1 MSIIDLRNINKIY
14 NEKKAGTIA
23 LKNINL
29 KIERGDF
36 VAIMGSSGSGKSTLL
51 NIIGCMDI
59 PTEGEY
65 YLDDRLVTKLSNKEL
80 SRIRNLKLSFIFQN
94 FALMKNYN
102 VYDNVE
108 LPLIYRNISNKEKKN
123 KVITYLRKLGIEDK
137 IKSKPMEL
145 SGGQQQRVAIAR
157 ALVSNADIILAD
169 EPTGALDSKSG
180 KDLMEL
186 ITDINKQG
194 KTIVIVTHDEKIA
207 SYCNKRIIIE
217 DGNIK

>member
-14 NEKKAGTIA
+14 NEKKIGTMA

-29 KIERGDF
+29 TIERGEF
-36 VAIMGSSGSGKSTLL
+36 VAIMGPSGSGKSTLL

-80 SRIRNLKLSFIFQN
+80 SRTRNKKLSFIFQN
-94 FALMKNYN
+94 FALMKDYN
-102 VYDNVE
+102 IYDNVE
-108 LPLIYRNISNKEKKN
+108 LPLTYRNISSKEKKC

-137 IKSKPMEL
+137 INSKPLEL

-157 ALVSNADIILAD
+157 ALVSDAEIILAD
-169 EPTGALDSKSG
+169 EPTGSLDRKNG
-180 KDLMEL
+180 REVMEL
-186 ITDINKQG
+186 ITEINKQG
-194 KTIVIVTHDEKIA
+194 KTIIIVTHDEKVA
-207 SYCNKRIIIE
+207 AYCNRRIIIE
-217 DGNIK
+217 DGSIK